1 MPYLCNRYNKHIR
14 LILLFTGNRV
24 SHRAIQQQTKTLIG
38 IDYDKPIGGYSPNI
52 KVPTL

>member
-1 MPYLCNRYNKHIR
+1 MKKMPYLCTRYNKHIR

-38 IDYDKPIGGYSPNI
+38 IDYE
-52 KVPTL
+52 